1 MAALPIFDET
11 VANQGKTAFNENSLA
26 SMLADA
32 ARFTGIGNN
41 YCNVGSGNGQ
51 LSADTAADLMSNLEG
66 NAISECPP
74 ADHCGIEVR
83 MERGQMTAINIR
95 CMSQKACTAA
105 QSQNFVGVLY
115 THMQCRPEAS
125 LQHRRYGA
133 STCRGCVK
141 ACSDPS
147 TGCFD
152 PTKGITDDTT
162 PTAISK
168 FPWTLVRSDFEK
180 DMVASNYENNLV

>member
-105 QSQNFVGVLY
+105 QSLDIYYLVL
-115 THMQCRPEAS
+115 E
-125 LQHRRYGA
+125 LIN
-133 STCRGCVK
+133 
-141 ACSDPS
+141 CSPQ
-147 TGCFD
+147 FF
-152 PTKGITDDTT
+152 TK
-162 PTAISK
+162 
-168 FPWTLVRSDFEK
+168 
-180 DMVASNYENNLV
+180 